1 MKKIF
6 KIKNES
12 VQPFQFIEE
21 LKSTIGMKVKEVIS
35 YTDKDFSFEWYC
47 NKYYI
52 NLSKNNPLYN
62 QIYREYIDWSGGPG
76 TIQFDS
82 DLIIGFNSDESKN
95 SLICWVERL
104 PSGEQAF
111 KELLSDRKE
120 LKIVF
125 TSPNFIDSF
134 WPSVVGAK
142 VKSISLLK
150 QEPQTVM
157 YTDLPNEVGIIFTL
171 DNQLKI
177 AVVHSLSEHGVFS
190 MIPENC
196 ILDKWRPG
204 LKEINVMEL

>member
-1 MKKIF
+1 MMKKF

-35 YTDKDFSFEWYC
+35 YTNYSFEEYC
-47 NKYYI
+47 NLCKEPPNEKTYM
-52 NLSKNNPLYN
+52 
-62 QIYREYIDWSGGPG
+62 EYIDWSGGPG

-82 DLIIGFNSDESKN
+82 NLIIGFNSDESKN

-111 KELLSDRKE
+111 KELLSNRKE

-134 WPSVVGAK
+134 WPSVVGAQ

-150 QEPQTVM
+150 QEPKTVM

-190 MIPENC
+190 MIPETR